1 MLQILHLQRICN
13 RYLQRCN
20 TFILNKI
27 IQFRCRWQI
36 KQHFT
41 NLCVGKNKVLK
52 IIVIFDVSIIKITGY
67 GRFNA

>member
-1 MLQILHLQRICN
+1 MLQILHLQHICN

-20 TFILNKI
+20 TFIFNKI

-41 NLCVGKNKVLK
+41 NLCVGKA
-52 IIVIFDVSIIKITGY
+52 IFLLNSQ
-67 GRFNA
+67 